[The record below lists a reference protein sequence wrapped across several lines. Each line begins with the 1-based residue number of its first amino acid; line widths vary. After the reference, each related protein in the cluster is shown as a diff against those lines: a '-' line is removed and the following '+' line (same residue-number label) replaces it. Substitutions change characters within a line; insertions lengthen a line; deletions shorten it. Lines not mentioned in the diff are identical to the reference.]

1 MADINSAKILQSER
15 ERLYIRN
22 VGDRPNAMNSYQ
34 KTKMTAQEVKGLFDK
49 QFDFL
54 ADKHNILLNEVIGSE
69 GERQEMENARAE
81 KELHRQMQEKLRM
94 LNEYGNENYS
104 LDEESGLIVDQNGDP
119 VAEEALGGRQGAERK
134 RNLQEEARELQER
147 QRNANEYGN
156 PDYKW
161 DADQEAVVDS
171 EGNVIPPEDIGG
183 RHGEFGDLAQAV
195 DDIHNLTEEII
206 NDIPSEPV
214 KEIYERLEKTDEDIE
229 NIKTNVSNNSDD
241 IENAKGRID
250 DLETFLGTDDQFP
263 GYSLFLK
270 AYPVGSIYM
279 SVKDTDPAQLF
290 GGSWVRLKDRFLLGA
305 GDYSDQHGAEGGE
318 ASVSLEVSQM
328 PSHEGHLYKNDTAM
342 MTDGKYEGSAKGQY
356 LANTTMAV
364 FGTSGR
370 GWNNYGT
377 EIYPKGY
384 SRGSGAA
391 HNNMPPYLAV
401 YMWKRVSK
409 KPHQPKG

>member
-69 GERQEMENARAE
+69 GERQEMEDARAE

-119 VAEEALGGRQGAERK
+119 VAEEALGGRQGAERQ

-161 DADQEAVVDS
+161 DADQEAVVDG
-171 EGNVIPPEDIGG
+171 EGNVIPPEDVGG

-195 DDIHNLTEEII
+195 DEIHTLTEEIV
-206 NDIPSEPV
+206 NDIPSEPI
-214 KEIYERLEKTDEDIE
+214 KEINERLVNLDENIE
-229 NIKTNVSNNSDD
+229 NIQTDISNNSDN
-241 IENAKGRID
+241 IENAQGRLD
-250 DLETFLGTDDQFP
+250 DLETFLGTDDQIP
-263 GYSLFLK
+263 GSSLFLK

-279 SVKDTDPAQLF
+279 SVNATDPASLF

-305 GDYSDQHGAEGGE
+305 NNESGEPTYNGVKTGGE
-318 ASVSLEVSQM
+318 TSHTLTANEMPAHSGHIHELATSNYYLDIKVLSSQ
-328 PSHEGHLYKNDTAM
+328 GTYGNGWKNESGEAYPVHKTL
-342 MTDGKYEGSAKGQY
+342 GGS
-356 LANTTMAV
+356 
-364 FGTSGR
+364 
-370 GWNNYGT
+370 
-377 EIYPKGY
+377 
-384 SRGSGAA
+384 AA

-401 YMWKRVSK
+401 YMWKRVEEVE
-409 KPHQPKG
+409 HENF

>member
-69 GERQEMENARAE
+69 GERQEMEDARVE

-183 RHGEFGDLAQAV
+183 RHGEFGNLAQAV
-195 DDIHNLTEEII
+195 DDIHDLTEEII
-206 NDIPSEPV
+206 NDIPSDPV

-229 NIKTNVSNNSDD
+229 NIKNDVSSNSDD

-250 DLETFLGTDDQFP
+250 GLETFLGTDDQFP

-279 SVKDTDPAQLF
+279 SVNATDPAQLF

-305 GDYSDQHGAEGGE
+305 GSTYSAGSTGGD
-318 ASVSLEVSQM
+318 ASVSLTASQM
-328 PSHEGHLYKNDTAM
+328 PSHNHAQRISATTINAVAM
-342 MTDGKYEGSAKGQY
+342 VAPK
-356 LANTTMAV
+356 
-364 FGTSGR
+364 TSGNR
-370 GWNNYGT
+370 SGRTISAESYTSYHEGAAIVKT
-377 EIYPKGY
+377 EDN
-384 SRGSGAA
+384 GSGAA

-401 YMWKRVSK
+401 YMWKREA
-409 KPHQPKG
+409 

>member
-171 EGNVIPPEDIGG
+171 EGNVIPPEDVGG

-206 NDIPSEPV
+206 KDIPSEPV

-229 NIKTNVSNNSDD
+229 NIKINVSSNSDD

-250 DLETFLGTDDQFP
+250 GLEAFLGTDDQFP

-279 SVKDTDPAQLF
+279 SVNATDPASLF

-305 GDYSDQHGAEGGE
+305 GDTYGAGTEGGSADAVVVRHKHTITELAAASKGIASDGKTLQKGYGGE
-318 ASVSLEVSQM
+318 ATSNIANETNYTIST
-328 PSHEGHLYKNDTAM
+328 EGV
-342 MTDGKYEGSAKGQY
+342 DGKGK
-356 LANTTMAV
+356 
-364 FGTSGR
+364 
-370 GWNNYGT
+370 
-377 EIYPKGY
+377 
-384 SRGSGAA
+384 
-391 HNNMPPYLAV
+391 NMPPYLAV
-401 YMWKRVSK
+401 YMWKRTA
-409 KPHQPKG
+409 

>member
-69 GERQEMENARAE
+69 GERQEMEDARAE

-119 VAEEALGGRQGAERK
+119 VAEEALGGRQGAERQ

-161 DADQEAVVDS
+161 DADQEAVVDG
-171 EGNVIPPEDIGG
+171 EGNVIPPEDVGG

-195 DDIHNLTEEII
+195 DDIHDLTEKII
-206 NDIPSEPV
+206 DDIPSEPV

-229 NIKTNVSNNSDD
+229 TIKTDVSSNSDD
-241 IENAKGRID
+241 IENAQGRID
-250 DLETFLGTDDQFP
+250 GLETFLGTDDQFP

-279 SVKDTDPAQLF
+279 SVNATNPAQLF
-290 GGSWVRLKDRFLLGA
+290 GGSWVQLKDRFLLGA
-305 GDYSDQHGAEGGE
+305 GDTYGAGTEGGSADAVIVSHSHTITKLSAGNGGIASGGSTLQKGWGGE
-318 ASVSLEVSQM
+318 AASNIANETNYILSTVGE
-328 PSHEGHLYKNDTAM
+328 
-342 MTDGKYEGSAKGQY
+342 DGKGK
-356 LANTTMAV
+356 
-364 FGTSGR
+364 
-370 GWNNYGT
+370 
-377 EIYPKGY
+377 
-384 SRGSGAA
+384 
-391 HNNMPPYLAV
+391 NMPPYLAV
-401 YMWKRVSK
+401 YMWKRED
-409 KPHQPKG
+409 

>member
-69 GERQEMENARAE
+69 GERQEMEDARAE

-119 VAEEALGGRQGAERK
+119 VAEEALGGRQGAERQ

-161 DADQEAVVDS
+161 DADQEAVVDG
-171 EGNVIPPEDIGG
+171 EGNVIPPEDVGG
-183 RHGEFGDLAQAV
+183 RHGEFGNLAQAV
-195 DDIHNLTEEII
+195 DYIHDLTEEII
-206 NDIPSEPV
+206 NDIPSEPI

-229 NIKTNVSNNSDD
+229 KIKTDVSSNSDD
-241 IENAKGRID
+241 IKNAKGRID

-279 SVKDTDPAQLF
+279 SVNATDPAQLF
-290 GGSWVRLKDRFLLGA
+290 GGSWVQLKDRFLLGA
-305 GDYSDQHGAEGGE
+305 GDTYGAGTKGGSADAVIVSHSHTITKLLAGSGGIASGGSTLQKGWGGE
-318 ASVSLEVSQM
+318 AASNIANGTNYTIST
-328 PSHEGHLYKNDTAM
+328 EGV
-342 MTDGKYEGSAKGQY
+342 DGKGK
-356 LANTTMAV
+356 
-364 FGTSGR
+364 
-370 GWNNYGT
+370 
-377 EIYPKGY
+377 
-384 SRGSGAA
+384 
-391 HNNMPPYLAV
+391 NMPPYLAV
-401 YMWKRVSK
+401 YMWKRTA
-409 KPHQPKG
+409 